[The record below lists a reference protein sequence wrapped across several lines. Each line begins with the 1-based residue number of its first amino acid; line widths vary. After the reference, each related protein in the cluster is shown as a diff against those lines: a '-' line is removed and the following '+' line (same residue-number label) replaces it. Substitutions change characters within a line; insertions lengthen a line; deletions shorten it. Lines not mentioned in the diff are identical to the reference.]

1 MITEYIINNLKQNG
15 VLESKDEA
23 IIHFGLNGLL
33 STIFSFISII
43 LIGLYC
49 DCLMESII
57 FTISFFFLRIYAGG
71 YHADTPIKCYGT
83 SLAISI
89 TVFYIIHRLN
99 LGTMILTFIFIL
111 SSITVLIL
119 SPLDTPNKPLDQEEY
134 KFYKKKTYKIV
145 GIYIILFILTL
156 LIKQYSISWSI
167 CMTTFIV
174 ALLQIT
180 SITKTI
186 TITGEI

>member
-1 MITEYIINNLKQNG
+1 MITEYIIKNLKQNG
-15 VLESKDEA
+15 VLESKEEA
-23 IIHFGLNGLL
+23 MVQYGLNGLL
-33 STIFSFISII
+33 STLFSLISII

-99 LGTMILTFIFIL
+99 LGTMILTLIFIL

-119 SPLDTPNKPLDQEEY
+119 SPLDTPNKPLDQKEY
-134 KFYKKKTYKIV
+134 KYYKKKTYTIV

-156 LIKQYSISWSI
+156 LIKQYSIYWSI
-167 CMTTFIV
+167 CMATFIIS
-174 ALLQIT
+174 LLQIL
-180 SITKTI
+180 SLIKGGI
-186 TITGEI
+186 I